1 MQGVEER
8 KAPAVSDAL
17 ISETTPQEVLEHR
30 LDRYAKAKARSESVQ
45 EFIITLLDR
54 YPQEGNPAYNKGEFE
69 ELKKLRDQLKEC
81 GSYLIFRHYYTV
93 GIHKLTGGCT
103 CKRHLLCML
112 CAIRR
117 AAKQMTSYLKKVEQ
131 VMSDNPGQKLILITL
146 TVKNGDDLG
155 DRYRHLT
162 RSLKVLTDR
171 RRFMLAGRK
180 PVPTVFAGVNGAV
193 WTIETTNNGKGWH
206 PHCHMLAL
214 VDKGLNVEEFQAALT
229 KEWAEISGDS
239 YIVDARPVM
248 VDKENWQGAFCE
260 VFKYALKT
268 NDMTV
273 ENQYRA
279 YRSLFGKRLIASLGS
294 LYGVQVSEDLTD
306 DIEEELELLPYVEML
321 FKYSK
326 FFGYQEWESVNHVC
340 APS

>member
-17 ISETTPQEVLEHR
+17 VSETTPQEVLEYR

-45 EFIITLLDR
+45 EFIITLLNR

-146 TVKNGDDLG
+146 TVKNGDDLKE
-155 DRYRHLT
+155 RYNHLT
-162 RSLKVLTDR
+162 KCLRIMTER
-171 RRFMLAGRK
+171 RKGSIQGKRRVSTFTEIK
-180 PVPTVFAGVNGAV
+180 GAV
-193 WTIETTNNGKGWH
+193 WTFETTNKGKGWH

-214 VDKGLNVEEFQAALT
+214 VDKELNVEEFQETLT

-239 YIVDARPVM
+239 YIVDARPVL

-273 ENQYRA
+273 ENQFKAYRA
-279 YRSLFGKRLIASLGS
+279 LFGKRLIASIGS
-294 LYGVQVSEDLTD
+294 LYGVKVSEDLAD

>member
-1 MQGVEER
+1 MQGIEEQ
-8 KAPAVSDAL
+8 KTSVVSDTL
-17 ISETTPQEVLEHR
+17 KDELTPQEALEHR
-30 LDRYAKAKARSESVQ
+30 LDRYAKAKSRSESVQ
-45 EFIITLLDR
+45 EYIINLLNR
-54 YPQEGNPAYNKGEFE
+54 YPQEGNSAYNKAERK
-69 ELKKLRDQLKEC
+69 ELQKLRDQLKEC
-81 GSYLIFRHYYTV
+81 GSYLIFRHYYTA

-112 CAIRR
+112 CALRR

-131 VMSDNPGQKLILITL
+131 VMSDNPGQKLILVTL

-155 DRYRHLT
+155 ERYRHLT
-162 RSLKVLTDR
+162 KSLKVLTER
-171 RRFMLAGRK
+171 RRLILFGK
-180 PVPTVFAGVNGAV
+180 KTTSTVFTQIFGAV
-193 WTIETTNNGKGWH
+193 WTFETTNNGKGWH

-214 VDKGLNVEEFQAALT
+214 VNQDLNVEQFQEALT

-239 YIVDARPVM
+239 YIVDARPVL

-268 NDMTV
+268 NDMSV

-279 YRSLFGKRLIASLGS
+279 YRSLTGKRLIASLGS

-321 FKYSK
+321 FRYSK
-326 FFGYQEWESVNHVC
+326 FFGYQEWESVNVC
-340 APS
+340 ASS